1 MAYDLIILLGSQPDI
16 KTWKFPEQ
24 VITCLHRSKELLDE
38 GKAPFIVA
46 SGKWSTRLDTL
57 GIQQPFRECD
67 KLEELLI
74 DVGVPKEKILKD
86 YREDKITQ
94 YDAILKIDDLR
105 SKNKHLVLTDVPVN
119 ESNINA
125 VANKPVMEEDYD
137 DWEENMITDEE
148 GLFD

>member
-1 MAYDLIILLGSQPDI
+1 MSQLVNYVN
-16 KTWKFPEQ
+16 E
-24 VITCLHRSKELLDE
+24 
-38 GKAPFIVA
+38 
-46 SGKWSTRLDTL
+46 
-57 GIQQPFRECD
+57 
-67 KLEELLI
+67 
-74 DVGVPKEKILKD
+74 KEKILED

-125 VANKPVMEEDYD
+125 VANKPVTEEDYD
-137 DWEENMITDEE
+137 DWEEDVEDEE

>member
-1 MAYDLIILLGSQPDI
+1 MSQLVNYVN
-16 KTWKFPEQ
+16 E
-24 VITCLHRSKELLDE
+24 
-38 GKAPFIVA
+38 
-46 SGKWSTRLDTL
+46 
-57 GIQQPFRECD
+57 
-67 KLEELLI
+67 
-74 DVGVPKEKILKD
+74 KEKILKD

-125 VANKPVMEEDYD
+125 VANKPVTEEDYD

>member
-1 MAYDLIILLGSQPDI
+1 MSQLVNYVN
-16 KTWKFPEQ
+16 E
-24 VITCLHRSKELLDE
+24 
-38 GKAPFIVA
+38 
-46 SGKWSTRLDTL
+46 
-57 GIQQPFRECD
+57 
-67 KLEELLI
+67 
-74 DVGVPKEKILKD
+74 KEKILKD

-105 SKNKHLVLTDVPVN
+105 NKNKHLVLTDVPVN

>member
-1 MAYDLIILLGSQPDI
+1 MSQLVNYVN
-16 KTWKFPEQ
+16 E
-24 VITCLHRSKELLDE
+24 
-38 GKAPFIVA
+38 
-46 SGKWSTRLDTL
+46 
-57 GIQQPFRECD
+57 
-67 KLEELLI
+67 
-74 DVGVPKEKILKD
+74 KEKILKD

>member
-1 MAYDLIILLGSQPDI
+1 MSQLVNYVN
-16 KTWKFPEQ
+16 E
-24 VITCLHRSKELLDE
+24 
-38 GKAPFIVA
+38 
-46 SGKWSTRLDTL
+46 
-57 GIQQPFRECD
+57 
-67 KLEELLI
+67 
-74 DVGVPKEKILKD
+74 KEKILKD

-125 VANKPVMEEDYD
+125 VANKPVTEEDYD
-137 DWEENMITDEE
+137 DWEEDVEDEE

>member
-1 MAYDLIILLGSQPDI
+1 MSQLVNYVN
-16 KTWKFPEQ
+16 E
-24 VITCLHRSKELLDE
+24 
-38 GKAPFIVA
+38 
-46 SGKWSTRLDTL
+46 
-57 GIQQPFRECD
+57 
-67 KLEELLI
+67 
-74 DVGVPKEKILKD
+74 KEKILKD

-119 ESNINA
+119 ESNINT

>member
-1 MAYDLIILLGSQPDI
+1 MSQLVNYVN
-16 KTWKFPEQ
+16 E
-24 VITCLHRSKELLDE
+24 
-38 GKAPFIVA
+38 
-46 SGKWSTRLDTL
+46 
-57 GIQQPFRECD
+57 
-67 KLEELLI
+67 
-74 DVGVPKEKILKD
+74 KEKILKD
-86 YREDKITQ
+86 YREDKITL

-125 VANKPVMEEDYD
+125 VANKPVTEEDYD